1 MANNYN
7 TSTDI
12 YYKIRH
18 LQIILNELTLRIYL
32 MRNEKFYLHR
42 EESGH
47 PSMDSLTGYNCNPSP
62 HPKKHIA
69 AICILTNFTA
79 EAVYLEKSS
88 GRILYSS
95 LEHHIAL

>member
-1 MANNYN
+1 
-7 TSTDI
+7 
-12 YYKIRH
+12 
-18 LQIILNELTLRIYL
+18 
-32 MRNEKFYLHR
+32 
-42 EESGH
+42 
-47 PSMDSLTGYNCNPSP
+47 LTGYNCNPSP